1 MTGSKDEP
9 SSDHWLVR
17 PSTIRRLWIAGIGV
31 LMLTLL
37 AEFYIPTKGYFGLDD
52 WPGFGAGFGFLS
64 CLLMV
69 LVLLLILV
77 RETRPSSLKQ
87 PVTTGVHQRT

>member
-1 MTGSKDEP
+1 MTGSKDEH

-69 LVLLLILV
+69 LVAKGLGFILK
-77 RETRPSSLKQ
+77 RDEDYYAENDRD
-87 PVTTGVHQRT
+87 